1 MAASTSRAEVIAES
15 AESVGSAGK
24 TGLTPR
30 GPTGTVVLV
39 AADSGEDSGL
49 WQRVVDGDRAA
60 LGELYDRYGG
70 LMLALARRIMG
81 DARESEDLV
90 HDVFLEAWRQAAD
103 FDPARGSVRA
113 WLVLRLRSRAL
124 DRRKSAGFSRVDS
137 MDADPTF
144 QVQAEEGEDPALSP
158 DREAIRRAIAALP
171 IEQRQVLMLGYFE
184 GLSSSEIAER
194 LGTPIG
200 TVKSRVAAAMTRLRS
215 ALRVGALK
223 NA

>member
-1 MAASTSRAEVIAES
+1 L
-15 AESVGSAGK
+15 VG
-24 TGLTPR
+24 P
-30 GPTGTVVLV
+30 
-39 AADSGEDSGL
+39 ADSEEDRQL

-60 LGELYDRYGG
+60 LGQLYDRYGG

-103 FDPARGSVRA
+103 FDPERGSVRA

-124 DRRKSAGFSRVDS
+124 DRRKSAGFARVDS
-137 MDADPTF
+137 LDADVGL
-144 QVQAEEGEDPALSP
+144 QMRADESEDPALSP
-158 DREAIRRAIAALP
+158 DRQAIRKAMAELP
-171 IEQRQVLMLGYFE
+171 SEQRQVLLLGYFE

-200 TVKSRVAAAMTRLRS
+200 TVKSRVAAAMGRLRS

-223 NA
+223 SS

>member
-1 MAASTSRAEVIAES
+1 
-15 AESVGSAGK
+15 
-24 TGLTPR
+24 LTPPAR
-30 GPTGTVVLV
+30 PVTVTLV
-39 AADSGEDSGL
+39 AADSEEDGRL
-49 WQRVVDGDRAA
+49 WQLVVDGDRAA
-60 LGELYDRYGG
+60 LGKLYDRYGG

-81 DARESEDLV
+81 DGRESEDLV

-103 FDPARGSVRA
+103 FDASRGSVRA

-124 DRRKSAGFSRVDS
+124 DRRKSAGFARVDS
-137 MDADPTF
+137 MDADPAF
-144 QVQAEEGEDPALSP
+144 QVHAEPPEDPALSP
-158 DREAIRRAIAALP
+158 DREAIRRCLAQLP
-171 IEQRQVLMLGYFE
+171 VEQRQVLVLGYFE

-223 NA
+223 DS

>member
-1 MAASTSRAEVIAES
+1 MVAFTSPAEPTGAAAPEDA
-15 AESVGSAGK
+15 
-24 TGLTPR
+24 GLTSPGR
-30 GPTGTVVLV
+30 TVTVTLVGT
-39 AADSGEDSGL
+39 ADSDEDSGL

-60 LGELYDRYGG
+60 LGRLYDRYGG

-124 DRRKSAGFSRVDS
+124 DRRKSAGFARVDS
-137 MDADPTF
+137 LDADPGF
-144 QVQAEEGEDPALSP
+144 QMRADEPEDPALSP
-158 DREAIRRAIAALP
+158 DREAIRRAITALP
-171 IEQRQVLMLGYFE
+171 LEQRQVLMLGYFE

-223 NA
+223 P